1 MPSEPQA
8 RNSHPETLLLGAAI
22 ALAVLVRLPQ
32 IGASFY
38 GDEGFSLL
46 RDSNEWLTSTEDAF
60 RPVFF
65 TALHGWRVLGFHGEV
80 GLRCLSLLFGVA
92 QIPVAFML
100 GRRLAGASAG
110 FVFALLLALD
120 PLLIEF
126 SQELRMYSLVPLL
139 ALLQAWA
146 FVEVLA
152 RRSEHRPVLRAWVG
166 FVAAGVLGTYSHF
179 HYWFLIAGFGFAL
192 WRRRREVALKQGAL
206 ALFATALLYLPNLPN
221 VLRFQR
227 EGGGGA
233 HLLATD
239 LTSALPKLFT
249 AFSVGFNYFR
259 LPDMGLDR
267 AIRVS
272 SLGPNV
278 ALALL
283 VAIPALIVCGLVVQA
298 CVKRRPGPILWLSI
312 ELLLVPIALS
322 FAVVVATGKN
332 FIHPKYMVFSAP
344 FLPLLFT
351 ASYFAT
357 ERRWLKAVMG
367 VFGACVFA
375 VALVHFNQ
383 PEQYG
388 RREDWRG
395 AALFL
400 RTELVDQ
407 RAILLRLGSAG
418 SAEQPPHREGA
429 APQSLWEYYAADLF
443 ERTRI
448 ISLPRPDVSASDLA
462 GTVQRLTS
470 GKRDVYYLWSE
481 IGRNF
486 DDPGDV
492 VLAAARE
499 TLVDEQKRQFNPRF
513 ILYHWHTRQ

>member
-1 MPSEPQA
+1 
-8 RNSHPETLLLGAAI
+8 LLLGAVVL
-22 ALAVLVRLPQ
+22 LAALVRLPQ

-60 RPVFF
+60 RPLYF
-65 TALHGWRVLGFHGEV
+65 TALHAWRVLGFHGEV
-80 GLRCLSLLFGVA
+80 GLRSLSLLFGVA
-92 QIPVAFML
+92 QIPVAFAL
-100 GRRLAGASAG
+100 GRRLVGAAVG
-110 FVFALLLALD
+110 FAFALLLALD

-146 FVEVLA
+146 FVEVVA
-152 RRSEHRPVLRAWVG
+152 RASERRPVRGAWVG
-166 FVAAGVLGTYSHF
+166 FVAAGVLGTYAHF
-179 HYWFLIAGFGFAL
+179 HYWFLIAGFAFGL
-192 WRRRREVALKQGAL
+192 WRRRQEIALKQGAI
-206 ALFATALLYLPNLPN
+206 ALFVIGLLYLPNVPN
-221 VLRFQR
+221 LLRFQR

-239 LTSALPKLFT
+239 LTSALPKLLT

-259 LPDMGLDR
+259 LPEMGLDR

-283 VAIPALIVCGLVVQA
+283 VAGPALIVCWLVFRA
-298 CVKRRPGPILWLSI
+298 CARRDPGPILWLSI
-312 ELLLVPIALS
+312 ELFAVPMALS
-322 FAVVVATGKN
+322 FAAVVITGRN

-351 ASYFAT
+351 AAFFST
-357 ERRWLKAVMG
+357 ERRSLRSVLGGLA
-367 VFGACVFA
+367 ACVFA
-375 VALVHFNQ
+375 VALLHFNQ
-383 PEQYG
+383 PDQYG

-395 AALFL
+395 AASYL
-400 RTELVDQ
+400 RTELDQ
-407 RAILLRLGSAG
+407 RAQLLRLGSAG
-418 SAEQPPHREGA
+418 TAEDPPHEQGA
-429 APQSLWEYYAADLF
+429 PPQSLWEYYAADLSQH
-443 ERTRI
+443 TKI
-448 ISLPRPDVSASDLA
+448 ISLPRPDAAVADLVP
-462 GTVQRLTS
+462 TVQRLTS

-486 DDPGDV
+486 DDPADV
-492 VLAAARE
+492 LLTAARE
-499 TLVDEQKRQFNPRF
+499 VLVDEQKRQFNPRF